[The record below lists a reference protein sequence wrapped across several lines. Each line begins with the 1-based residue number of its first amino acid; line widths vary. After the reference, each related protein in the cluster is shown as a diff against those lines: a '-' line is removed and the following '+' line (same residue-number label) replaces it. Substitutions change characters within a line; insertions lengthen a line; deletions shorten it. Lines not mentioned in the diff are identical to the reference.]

1 MTTALITASPPVR
14 IAALGIGLTVLT
26 IVGGTSDLPAAEL
39 TLALA
44 GGSMVFDDHLADYG
58 WQSHPGSYR
67 GGELGARHGSW
78 SGGLRVWQTRGLQS
92 LWIDEQDFSPEL
104 SLTGVELFVGA
115 RLIQAWGN
123 ELWLGGQLGRLR
135 IAYDPERLSLADLGL
150 GVTDVV
156 EFAPITE
163 WCAGGGL
170 ALGRSLGRNLGLN
183 LAADYLGFALDTE
196 HRRGEEILKDRE
208 TFGNW
213 RLSLALSWRFRRGT
227 DAGLNATPVQG
238 G

>member
-1 MTTALITASPPVR
+1 MTTALMKPSRPAR
-14 IAALGIGLTVLT
+14 LAALGIGLTVLL
-26 IVGGTSDLPAAEL
+26 IVGGTADLAAADL
-39 TLALA
+39 TLAVA

-67 GGELGARHGSW
+67 GGELRSRHGAW
-78 SGGLRVWQTRGLQS
+78 SGGLQVWRARGLQS
-92 LWIDEQDFSPEL
+92 LMIEEQDLSPEL
-104 SLTGVELFVGA
+104 SLTGVDLVIGA
-115 RLIQAWGN
+115 RLIRAWGN
-123 ELWLGGQLGRLR
+123 ELWLDGQLGRLR

-163 WCAGGGL
+163 WCAGGRL
-170 ALGRSLGRNLGLN
+170 ALGRTLGRNLGLN
-183 LAADYLGFALDTE
+183 LAADYLGFALDTV
-196 HRRGEEILKDRE
+196 HRRGNEILKDRE

-213 RLSLALSWRFRRGT
+213 RLSLAVSWRFRRGT
-227 DAGLNATPVQG
+227 AAGPNATPVQG